1 MSDDLCSKC
10 RGSLQSG
17 WVACPHCGVSLGAGT
32 AVEVTGD
39 DNITVVGNKDVSIKT
54 GDSTRTSTES
64 GDIHQGDVH
73 HHGAD
78 PQVVADLMKR
88 VEALDTTPQLTPQ
101 TSDDSAEPELR
112 MALAQGLL
120 RDVLDGKLNREM
132 IQGIPTLRV
141 LCEQLYGS
149 DYLEQD

>member
-1 MSDDLCSKC
+1 MADDSCPECGYTVQSD
-10 RGSLQSG
+10 
-17 WVACPHCGVSLGAGT
+17 WIACPICATSLTTGT
-32 AVEVTGD
+32 DVDVTGD
-39 DNITVVGNKDVSIKT
+39 DDITVVSSEKVEI
-54 GDSTRTSTES
+54 
-64 GDIHQGDVH
+64 VH
-73 HHGAD
+73 HPLDHHGAD